1 MLTTASGTVALT
13 LALQQ
18 SGSTGAR
25 PPHVA
30 LPAFA
35 CPDIGTAAVA
45 AGAHIALY
53 DVNPDTLQPDWD
65 SVRAA
70 LALGASHLVVT
81 HLFGRL
87 VDVARAQQLS
97 EEAGAVLIEDA
108 AQHAGASLGGVR
120 AGGLADW
127 GVLSFGRGKGINAG
141 GGGALLVRD
150 ASVLERVSLSPPSA
164 AADLRHLAVAAA
176 GELLAH
182 PLVYGVPRALP
193 WLHLGDT
200 TYHPPVPPAGPSRVQ
215 LALLAAALNAE
226 PSVVAARR
234 AVEAWYEQGLADR
247 PQLLFAPPL
256 EPAHRGAL
264 RFPVRLSPLA
274 AAPLARYGV
283 ARSYPR
289 TLDAY
294 PPLRERMPATLPPCP
309 GAAQLAA
316 TTHTLPTHAR
326 ASLATREHLVQALR
340 AATDASR
347 PR

>member
-18 SGSTGAR
+18 SGSGR
-25 PPHVA
+25 PPFVA

-35 CPDIGTAAVA
+35 CPDVGTAAVA

-65 SVRAA
+65 SVHAA

-97 EEAGAVLIEDA
+97 EEVGAVLIEDA

-150 ASVLERVSLSPPSA
+150 ASVLEQLSLSPPSA
-164 AADLRHLAVAAA
+164 AADLRQLAVAAA

-182 PLVYGVPRALP
+182 PLVYGVPSALP

-200 TYHPPVPPAGPSRVQ
+200 TYHPPVPPAGTSRVQ
-215 LALLAAALNAE
+215 LTLLAAALNAE
-226 PSVVAARR
+226 PLVVAARR
-234 AVEAWYEQGLADR
+234 AVEAWYEQVLADR

-316 TTHTLPTHAR
+316 TTHTLPTHTR
-326 ASLATREHLVQALR
+326 ASLATREHLVRALR
-340 AATDASR
+340 AGSDPSR